1 MSQIYQRWSDNVN
14 VIKRILMSKTFRLMT
29 LAVLALTSL
38 NEVLTEVSEMD
49 SFSLSSI
56 GAHHGLL
63 AFSAATF
70 MKESW
75 EMLEIEEEMQSEH
88 KIGNSEDSEPQV

>member
-1 MSQIYQRWSDNVN
+1 
-14 VIKRILMSKTFRLMT
+14 MSKIFRLLT

-38 NEVLTEVSEMD
+38 NEVLTELSEMN
-49 SFSLSSI
+49 SFSLSDI

-63 AFSAATF
+63 AFAAATF

-88 KIGNSEDSEPQV
+88 KIGNS

>member
-1 MSQIYQRWSDNVN
+1 
-14 VIKRILMSKTFRLMT
+14 MSKIFRLIT

-38 NEVLTEVSEMD
+38 NEVLTEVSEMNGL
-49 SFSLSSI
+49 SLSAV

-63 AFSAATF
+63 AFAAATF
-70 MKESW
+70 AKELW

-88 KIGNSEDSEPQV
+88 KIGNSEDSEPKV